1 METSGQIN
9 GLPDLGEDGFLS
21 GKSRWSQKVAEELA
35 RINKIWPLSV
45 EHWKIIDYV
54 RDYYAKHGEG
64 PLICKISRATG
75 LSGKRVCELFPCGIV
90 KGAYRIAGLPRPS
103 GCL

>member
-9 GLPDLGEDGFLS
+9 SVPDLGEDGFLS

>member
-9 GLPDLGEDGFLS
+9 SLPDLGEDGFLS